1 MSSNNYYKFSLTALA
16 LAATVAFAPT
26 SSAALTTYTQNF
38 EGMTPNQGYP
48 PNDLSNDGWQI
59 YGIVY
64 DANPYNNPSANITG
78 QYGPFDAANGD
89 SGDGGTI
96 QGVATGQGGTPQ
108 GDVVLSKYTDY
119 NNQDALTTGQYVAAS
134 TYQEQGIGAGD
145 VGSTWRFSYDAK
157 MGNLVPD
164 SSAFAYILTQ
174 DFSPEGG
181 AESFVSNDS
190 TNLPVDWLRY
200 FVDIAITQDM
210 IGDNLTFGFGAV
222 ATGDNG
228 SGIFYDNLV
237 FAEVSQVPVPAA
249 VWLFGSGL
257 LGLVGSQVPVPA
269 AVWLFGSGL
278 LGLVGV
284 ARRRKH

>member
-1 MSSNNYYKFSLTALA
+1 MSSSNYYKFSLTALA

-26 SSAALTTYTQNF
+26 SSAALATYIQDF
-38 EGMTPNQGYP
+38 EGMTPNQGFSDP
-48 PNDLSNDGWQI
+48 DTGFVNDLDADGWQI

-64 DANPYNNPSANITG
+64 DASPYYNPGTANIIG
-78 QYGPFDAANGD
+78 EYNVPYPAANGD
-89 SGDGGTI
+89 PGSI
-96 QGVATGQGGTPQ
+96 QGVATDQGGTSQ
-108 GDVVLSKYTDY
+108 GAVVLSKYSDY
-119 NNQDALTTGQYVAAS
+119 LNQDALQNGQYVSAS
-134 TYQEQGIGAGD
+134 TFQEQTVGAGD

-157 MGNLVPD
+157 RGNLEAD

-174 DFSPEGG
+174 DFVDGG
-181 AESFVSNDS
+181 EAFSSNDS
-190 TNLPVDWLRY
+190 TDLPIEWLRY
-200 FVDIAITQDM
+200 FVDLAITPDM
-210 IGDNLTFGFGAV
+210 VGDNLTFGFGAV

-257 LGLVGSQVPVPA
+257 LGLVG
-269 AVWLFGSGL
+269 
-278 LGLVGV
+278 V

>member
-1 MSSNNYYKFSLTALA
+1 MSSTNYCKFSLTTLA

-26 SSAALTTYTQNF
+26 SSAALATYTQNF
-38 EGMTPNQGYP
+38 EGMTPNQGFSDPDAVP
-48 PNDLSNDGWQI
+48 PFVNDLDADGWQI

-78 QYGPFDAANGD
+78 QYGPFPAANGD
-89 SGDGGTI
+89 PGSI
-96 QGVATGQGGTPQ
+96 QGVATGQGGPSQ

-119 NNQDALTTGQYVAAS
+119 NNRPAMEDGTLYVSAS
-134 TYQEQGIGAGD
+134 TYQEQTVGAGD

-157 MGNLVPD
+157 MGNIEAD

-174 DFSPEGG
+174 DFVDGG
-181 AESFVSNDS
+181 EAFSSNDT
-190 TNLPVDWLRY
+190 TNLPVEWLRY
-200 FVDIAITQDM
+200 FVDLNITADM
-210 IGDNLTFGFGAV
+210 VGDNLTFGFGAV
-222 ATGDNG
+222 ATGTNG

-237 FAEVSQVPVPAA
+237 FAQVSEVPVPAA

-257 LGLVGSQVPVPA
+257 LGL
-269 AVWLFGSGL
+269 L
-278 LGLVGV
+278 GV

>member
-1 MSSNNYYKFSLTALA
+1 MSSNNYFKFSLTALA

-26 SSAALTTYTQNF
+26 SSAALATYTQNF

-78 QYGPFDAANGD
+78 EYGPFDAANGD
-89 SGDGGTI
+89 PGSI
-96 QGVATGQGGTPQ
+96 QGVATGEGGPSQGA
-108 GDVVLSKYTDY
+108 VVLAKYTDY
-119 NNQDALTTGQYVAAS
+119 NNQGVDGVGGLADGYVSAS
-134 TYQEQGIGAGD
+134 TYQEQVIGIDD
-145 VGSTWRFSYDAK
+145 VGSIWRFSYDAK

-164 SSAFAYILTQ
+164 SSAFAYILAQ
-174 DFSPEGG
+174 DFIAQTEI
-181 AESFVSNDS
+181 FLSNDS
-190 TNLPVDWLRY
+190 TNMPVEWGRY
-200 FVDIAITQDM
+200 SIDLLITAELV
-210 IGDNLTFGFGAV
+210 GDNLSFGFGAT
-222 ATGDNG
+222 ATGNNG
-228 SGIFYDNLV
+228 SGIFYDNLE

-257 LGLVGSQVPVPA
+257 I
-269 AVWLFGSGL
+269 
-278 LGLVGV
+278 GLVGV